1 MKTSLK
7 PLFKTPSSYFRTMS
21 QINFEPSAKIEPKK
35 TSLERKV
42 EAALNRNESGALPIG
57 N

>member
-1 MKTSLK
+1 
-7 PLFKTPSSYFRTMS
+7 MS